1 MHVIAGKAVCA
12 EEALT
17 PEFKNYANQVVW
29 NSKAMCNE
37 FQSLGYKIVSGG
49 TDNHLFLIDLTYN
62 HPNLTGREVQEELD
76 KHNITLNKNCIP
88 NDSRSPM
95 ETSGLRIGTPAMT
108 TKGWTSVEFREC
120 ARRIDHIIKELDKRK
135 NLKKE

>member
-37 FQSLGYKIVSGG
+37 FQNLGYKIISGG

-62 HPNLTGREVQEELD
+62 YPNLTGREIQEELD
-76 KHNITLNKNCIP
+76 KHHITLNKNCIP
-88 NDSRSPM
+88 DEKRSPM
-95 ETSGLRIGTPAMT
+95 ETSGLRIGCAAMT
-108 TKGWTSVEFREC
+108 TKGWTSQDFILT
-120 ARRIDHIIKELDKRK
+120 ARKIDEIIKELDKRK
-135 NLKKE
+135 NLK